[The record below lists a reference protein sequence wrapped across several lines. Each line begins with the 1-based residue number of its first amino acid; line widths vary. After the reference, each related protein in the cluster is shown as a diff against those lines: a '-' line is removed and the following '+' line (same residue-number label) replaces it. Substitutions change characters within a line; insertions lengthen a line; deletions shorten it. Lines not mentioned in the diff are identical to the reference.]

1 MRRVWAAALSIALA
15 GAPVA
20 HAQPRRDPD
29 GAIVP
34 GERRAQIKKRI
45 RTMRAFTLTE
55 ELALDENTASR
66 LFPVLARFDDETDRL
81 LLARRELQR
90 RLRHAET
97 IRNPNVIERLID
109 DAIANQRAFWN
120 LEDRKIAELR
130 KILAPVQM
138 SKLLVVL
145 PALERKIQSQLR
157 KAIVHPRRD
166 GRAPAAAPG
175 VEDDDDFEPDEAA
188 PPRREAPLP
197 SMPTSPSRAAPSNAP
212 GNTPPCDPRSQPCP
226 R

>member
-1 MRRVWAAALSIALA
+1 MIRRVALCLLLA
-15 GAPVA
+15 TASLA

-29 GAIVP
+29 GPVVA
-34 GERRAQIKKRI
+34 GERREQIKKKI

-55 ELALDENTASR
+55 ELALDENTAAR
-66 LFPVLARFDDETDRL
+66 LFPVLARFDDETDHL
-81 LLARRELQR
+81 LAARRELQR
-90 RLRHAET
+90 RLRHADT
-97 IRNPNVIERLID
+97 MRNPNAIERLID

-130 KILAPVQM
+130 KILNPVQM

-145 PALERKIQSQLR
+145 PALERKIQTQLR
-157 KAIVHPRRD
+157 KAIVQQ
-166 GRAPAAAPG
+166 RAG
-175 VEDDDDFEPDEAA
+175 KRLDTVDEDDDPEPDEARPA
-188 PPRREAPLP
+188 RREAPLAA
-197 SMPTSPSRAAPSNAP
+197 PTTAPPRQMPSNAP